1 MFAND
6 PSNDSSNENF
16 IGPNVQ
22 TKRSRNSPA
31 SASASDSASA
41 APPLPAPLQRQTST
55 QMFNTTIPTEKE
67 KYDKMITDVNAFLAK
82 LIGFEDGTH
91 ARKGIHDFI
100 HYFCQNA
107 DSEQIIEFLT
117 AVLLP
122 LQFDLETCRDI
133 VSDIGE
139 GYALPSGRPPV
150 SYLRMFSL
158 DPSDQLPLAL
168 AHINQKN
175 LEQGYLQEGTLNQFT
190 DQGLLTHTI
199 DFFESELEKRKEDFT
214 TEQIGI
220 LLMNPSYVKDAPLH
234 ICGVEVE
241 VVGANK
247 LLDFSPKH
255 NIAGHVTNI
264 KNLTLSLVSVADTN
278 KELLRNQETPYP
290 EQKSNEQLELLMV
303 MKLGKEFN
311 KQHKTLTYEVNNVN
325 MKLVTSS
332 YLARL
337 YVFAVNFR
345 DMVRKEYQV
354 DGADVSKGKP
364 FEKLFLF
371 NLARSIAL
379 VACTVPEM
387 EDPILLSKKLGSNPE
402 LLKEYFE
409 NFAKA
414 TKERNG
420 IFSKICQV
428 NFLPEMFENFPP
440 LETITINT
448 LPIVFKK
455 YFLEYFKSDDEVIG
469 VYPEIMPFK
478 EYKTLPN
485 VSLGSIRMGFTSKI
499 NPAHVR
505 FAQERKTVPGRKEKF
520 TSEIIDA
527 IDERIRSNADYKEGY
542 KDGFSLRSADKQFTT
557 DTKKQ
562 SYLEGYI
569 SGQNAISG
577 LSNLLIEVDNE
588 KEGMNLT
595 EMEHHAEIE
604 ETRSKMAY
612 SVVLSIK
619 MLFLDGMENSKKRVE
634 TSLKRKTLYQCMK
647 YFCEKAEIAAKEAL
661 KAAKKTTSHYNRL
674 LEEEKTT
681 KKTTKKQKTSFE
693 KVRENIKNLEMA
705 MTRDNNAAT
714 NAHIN
719 FLSARAV
726 LSEFRDS
733 RMPGPKGRT
742 PSSRRTVKIKS
753 IK

>member
-1 MFAND
+1 MFANY
-6 PSNDSSNENF
+6 PSNESSNENF
-16 IGPNVQ
+16 IGPNVK

-31 SASASDSASA
+31 SASA
-41 APPLPAPLQRQTST
+41 APSPPALLQRQTST
-55 QMFNTTIPTEKE
+55 QMFNTTKPTEKE
-67 KYDKMITDVNAFLAK
+67 KYDAMITDVNSFLDT
-82 LIGFEDGTH
+82 LIGFEDETH
-91 ARKGIHDFI
+91 AREGIHDFI

-122 LQFDLETCRDI
+122 LQFDLETCRDM

-220 LLMNPSYVKDAPLH
+220 LLMNPSYTYVKDDPLH
-234 ICGVEVE
+234 ICGVEVD
-241 VVGANK
+241 GANK
-247 LLDFSPKH
+247 LDFSPKH

-278 KELLRNQETPYP
+278 KELLRNQETHYP

-311 KQHKTLTYEVNNVN
+311 KQHKTLTYEFNDEN

-354 DGADVSKGKP
+354 DGADVSKGNP

-387 EDPILLSKKLGSNPE
+387 EDPILLSKKLGSSPA
-402 LLKEYFE
+402 LLNTYFE

-505 FAQERKTVPGRKEKF
+505 FAQERKTKPGRKEKF

-542 KDGFSLRSADKQFTT
+542 KDGFSLRSADKQFPT
-557 DTKKQ
+557 DTQKQ

-577 LSNLLIEVDNE
+577 LSNLLIEVENE

-647 YFCEKAEIAAKEAL
+647 YFCEKAEIAAEEAS
-661 KAAKKTTSHYNRL
+661 KAAKKTTSRYNRL
-674 LEEEKTT
+674 LEEE
-681 KKTTKKQKTSFE
+681 KTTKKQKTSFE

-705 MTRDNNAAT
+705 MTMDNNAAT

-719 FLSARAV
+719 VLSAWAV